1 MRHVLARVLA
11 WLRSLISADPMYD
24 RVDRELDGRL

>member
-1 MRHVLARVLA
+1 MIRRFLA
-11 WLRSLISADPMYD
+11 WLRSLVSDDPMYD